1 MARKMPAKSV
11 ALDASV
17 RVLALHGP
25 EEAIKKEKV
34 DQLRTTLTAEHGEIQ
49 KFDFDGKIATLA
61 EVFDEVR
68 GYSLMG
74 GYKLVVVDP
83 ADDFVKAHREPL
95 ERYAQNPVDHATLV
109 LRAGTWHRGNLD
121 KHIAKVGAVIKCEPP
136 KPAEAVSRLVAR
148 AKNVHGM
155 TLDRPA
161 AQLLV
166 DRLGVHLTRLETEL
180 DKLAAMAGALSPKG
194 RSLKASGGGIDR
206 AMVEA
211 AVGKSSDEKAWEV
224 QESILAAMAPGP
236 GGGFRGR
243 GPATGGQGKSPGGS
257 SGGAVVEK
265 VRELIDLG
273 GQPEILVMYFV
284 ADLARKLAVGGQMRA
299 AGESDAAI
307 GKALK
312 LWGPRQRTF
321 MDVLRAVGPDGG
333 AAMLDKALTADAR
346 SKSGF
351 GPAGRNLEGLC
362 VQMADVQS

>member
-1 MARKMPAKSV
+1 MPAKSV
-11 ALDASV
+11 ELDASV

-25 EEAIKKEKV
+25 EDAIKKEKI
-34 DQLRTTLTAEHGEIQ
+34 DQVLAALEAEHGEVQ
-49 KFDFDGKIATLA
+49 KFSFDGKIATLA
-61 EVFDEVR
+61 DVFDEVR

-83 ADDFVKAHREPL
+83 ADEFVKAHREPL

-136 KPAEAVSRLVAR
+136 KPAEAVARLVAR
-148 AKNVHGM
+148 AKNMHGL

-166 DRLGVHLTRLETEL
+166 DRLGVHVTRLETEL

-194 RSLKASGGGIDR
+194 RSLKPTGGGGIDR

-224 QESILAAMAPGP
+224 QESILAAMTPAPAYGRGGAGT
-236 GGGFRGR
+236 GGG
-243 GPATGGQGKSPGGS
+243 
-257 SGGAVVEK
+257 GAIVEK

-273 GQPEILVMYFV
+273 GQPEVLVMYFV

-321 MDVLRAVGPDGG
+321 MDVMRTVGPDGG
-333 AAMLDKALTADAR
+333 AALLDRALTADAR

-362 VQMADVQS
+362 VQMADVQG